1 MRKVELE
8 WVWYFFKESL
18 PYLGVTFEYV
28 LGSLIFGSIL
38 GAIVAKGRLSRNK
51 IANAIA
57 GFYITIVRCTPSVVL
72 LFLIYFGFPSL
83 AQGTAFGEWL
93 YTLPVMTFVI
103 VTFSVFIG
111 ASFSEIIRSA
121 YLVVNAGQREAGLS
135 VGMTELQTFVTIIFP
150 QMIKAAIPNIGNT
163 VIFLFKEGALAYT
176 IGLKD
181 VLGRATFLSGKTMN
195 VHNLSMYVA
204 LTLIYWP
211 LSLILEK
218 LFGILQSK
226 FKYEHQQQRALAVE
240 D

>member
-1 MRKVELE
+1 MRKIEPE
-8 WVWYFFKESL
+8 WVWYFFIESL
-18 PYLGVTFEYV
+18 PYLRITLQYV
-28 LGSLIFGSIL
+28 LGSLVFGALI
-38 GAIVAKGRLSRNK
+38 GAVVAKGRLSKNR

-57 GFYITIVRCTPSVVL
+57 GGYITIVRCTPSIVL

-83 AQGTAFGEWL
+83 AQNTAFGDWL
-93 YTLPVMTFVI
+93 YTLPVIVFVI
-103 VTFSVFIG
+103 VTYSIFIG

-121 YLVVNAGQREAGLS
+121 YLVVNAGQREAGLA
-135 VGMTELQTFVTIIFP
+135 VGMTEVQTFVTIILP
-150 QMIKAAIPNIGNT
+150 QMVKAAIPNIGNT

-181 VLGRATFLSGKTMN
+181 VLGRAYFLSGKTMN

-211 LSLILEK
+211 LSAILEK
-218 LFGILQSK
+218 LFSVLQGK
-226 FKYEHQQQRALAVE
+226 FKYEHQQSELAVE